1 MRYYDIILTSP
12 KSTGFIRR
20 WTSHPSGQFNPAA
33 LNVEFDMPIAPYATP
48 TGAMTVTIHG
58 VPREDLSQAYKLAG
72 MEIAVYGGMQK
83 GLPLA
88 NPLQSGLLLRGQ
100 VFQAFGTWEGTEM
113 RLDLVVYPSTHTVD
127 NPGNFV
133 LSWRA
138 GTSLADALKAT
149 LSIVYPGVPIIMN
162 IGSNLVF
169 SSDEHNFC
177 ATLEELAQYVGKL
190 TESEFQQRVDI
201 TIQSGAIVVYDTT
214 YRPNPIQL
222 GFTDIVG
229 QPTWVRALT
238 MQVMT
243 VMRAD
248 LQVGS
253 IITMPQEL
261 RNAPGFVNTSVS
273 SALST
278 DGGALSSTGK
288 DGVIFQG
295 NLLVNAI
302 RHIGNFRSSDSRDW
316 VSVFNCVQGA

>member
-1 MRYYDIILTSP
+1 MRYYDIILTKP
-12 KSTGFIRR
+12 GTTGPIRR
-20 WTSHPSGQFNPAA
+20 WTSHPNGQFNPAA

-48 TGAMTVTIHG
+48 TGAMTITIHG
-58 VPREDLSQAYKLAG
+58 VPKDDLSQAYRLEG

-113 RLDLVVYPSTHTVD
+113 RLDLVVYPSTFTID

-138 GTSLADALKAT
+138 GTPLADALKTT
-149 LSIVYPGVPIIMN
+149 LSIVYPGMPIIMN

-169 SSDEHNFC
+169 NNDEYHFC
-177 ATLEELAQYVGKL
+177 ATLEEFATYIGNL
-190 TESEFQQRVDI
+190 TESEFKQRVDI
-201 TIQSGAIVVYDTT
+201 TIQSGAIVIRDKT
-214 YRPNPIQL
+214 YQPPVISL
-222 GFTDIVG
+222 VFTDLIG
-229 QPTWVRALT
+229 QPTWIKALT

-248 LQVGS
+248 LQIGS
-253 IITMPQEL
+253 IITMPTEL
-261 RNAPGFVNTSVS
+261 RNAPGFVKTNLSIATSS
-273 SALST
+273 

-295 NLLVNAI
+295 RFMIGLV
-302 RHIGNFRSSDSRDW
+302 RHLGNFRSPDSNDW
-316 VSVFNCVQGA
+316 ASIFDCVQGA